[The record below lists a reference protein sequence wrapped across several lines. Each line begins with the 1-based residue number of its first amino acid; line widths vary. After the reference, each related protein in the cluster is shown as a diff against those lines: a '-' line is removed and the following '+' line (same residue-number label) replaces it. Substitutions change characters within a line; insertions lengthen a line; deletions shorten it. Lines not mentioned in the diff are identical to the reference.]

1 MPPLQLPLPLR
12 GVGTTMNQ
20 LDAEACADRLQS
32 AGPIRRAV
40 VDHQFA
46 GDAALEDGLF
56 EYAFDVE
63 RGLAEAKRAVGDQ
76 ARGIVEEGDEVG
88 FAPPTAQAHLGSM
101 QDIAVPDIVC
111 MGGREAAS
119 FLGDTRPGGRSG
131 NTVLLQQPMDCRA
144 GAPAALDLAG
154 MLEPLLQFG
163 ERAARVLALGGEER
177 LLDGRLE
184 LGAAAIGP
192 ELRRQ
197 AIESIAQVSVIPAL
211 QRLLGAVAAA
221 RAGDGVLLL
230 RQIAQHRLQLAA
242 LERRATHQR
251 A

>member
-76 ARGIVEEGDEVG
+76 ARGIV
-88 FAPPTAQAHLGSM
+88 
-101 QDIAVPDIVC
+101 VPDIVC

-197 AIESIAQVSVIPAL
+197 AIESIAQVSVMPAL
-211 QRLLGAVAAA
+211 QRLLGDVAAA